1 MQNPPPTGKNVPGQA
16 TRGFWTGL
24 EPIGAHATAPQSAHQ
39 AWLMTAAQT
48 GCLLAEFL
56 QDFVE
61 NLKRPA
67 HLAHVAL
74 TMPVIVHRLALA

>member
-1 MQNPPPTGKNVPGQA
+1 
-16 TRGFWTGL
+16 
-24 EPIGAHATAPQSAHQ
+24 
-39 AWLMTAAQT
+39 MTAAQT